1 MCIKFVLPL
10 DITRKLNMQLSE
22 DRKTLLE
29 VTQHDFA
36 NGTFIIPHSVTHI
49 CDGAFY
55 ACTGLT
61 QVSIPHSV
69 THIGDGAFRG
79 CTGLTQVSIPNSM
92 THIGDCAFWGCT
104 SLTEVSIPNA
114 VTHIGEGAFCG
125 CTGLTKVSIPNS
137 MTRIGDCAF
146 GDCTGLTQVNIPNS
160 VTHIGD
166 GAFWGCTGLTQV
178 SIPHSVTHIDSVAF
192 RDCSGLTQVSI
203 PHSVTNIGIGAF
215 WGCTSLTE
223 VSIPNAVTHISDSA
237 FADCSTNLVMIID
250 APNDQAY
257 RRISNLLPQEL
268 QNRIMD
274 FGLYPEI
281 NQAKQKTLMLKKTI
295 AISSLPR
302 ELPEELTSIIWQF
315 EGRFHRFH
323 DVINRVPL
331 PVKASELDR
340 YKQALQQVVKQ
351 FSLEQELLQQK
362 FVADKL
368 QQYVQRTKTTIE
380 EAGKRNKGFF
390 DSPENQAK
398 LTESK
403 ARIAVTEKLIAWLC
417 GDKNMSFNEN
427 EKTLLS
433 NPESI
438 VASILEKNGIPVEEL
453 PKAPSSGRSLNK

>member
-1 MCIKFVLPL
+1 MIQYAHKICFPL
-10 DITRKLNMQLSE
+10 DITWKLNMQLSE
-22 DRKTLLE
+22 DRKTLLK
-29 VTQHDFA
+29 VTQHDLA
-36 NGTFIIPHSVTHI
+36 NGTFSIPHSVTHI
-49 CDGAFY
+49 GNLAFW
-55 ACTGLT
+55 CCIKLT

-69 THIGDGAFRG
+69 THIGDSAFYGCIGLTQISIPYSVTNIGISAFSG
-79 CTGLTQVSIPNSM
+79 CTG
-92 THIGDCAFWGCT
+92 F
-104 SLTEVSIPNA
+104 
-114 VTHIGEGAFCG
+114 
-125 CTGLTKVSIPNS
+125 
-137 MTRIGDCAF
+137 
-146 GDCTGLTQVNIPNS
+146 TQVN
-160 VTHIGD
+160 
-166 GAFWGCTGLTQV
+166 
-178 SIPHSVTHIDSVAF
+178 IPHSVTHIGKNAF
-192 RDCSGLTQVSI
+192 MSCRSLTQVTI
-203 PHSVTNIGIGAF
+203 PNSVIEIGA
-215 WGCTSLTE
+215 L
-223 VSIPNAVTHISDSA
+223 A
-237 FADCSTNLVMIID
+237 FAHCTNLSVMIID
-250 APNDQAY
+250 APNEQAY

-281 NQAKQKTLMLKKTI
+281 NQAKQQALMLIKTI
-295 AISSLPR
+295 AMSFFPR
-302 ELPEELTSIIWQF
+302 KLPEELTSIIWQF
-315 EGRFHRFH
+315 EGRFH
-323 DVINRVPL
+323 DVFNQVPL
-331 PVKASELDR
+331 PVKASELDK